1 MGLNLEDG
9 NIKRYAFIFTIYLYY
24 LVYQTW
30 SCTLVQV
37 SVVQSSA
44 STPPTSVSPP
54 PPPHTHTLC
63 WLGKGLGVNEKS
75 LCMGEPLPNFFSV
88 CWLGHFPIFQACA
101 SCIGERFSVQICAS
115 VWLGIIQAFNW
126 WCSIQICPILPAFV
140 DHIKQ
145 FWILR
150 AIQGGHTKLLLEL
163 THRYPGWLG
172 TNVNWK
178 DSLPDSNSII

>member
-1 MGLNLEDG
+1 MNRESLMGLNSGDG
-9 NIKRYAFIFTIYLYY
+9 NIKRYAFISTIYLYY

-54 PPPHTHTLC
+54 PPPHTHTLYVG
-63 WLGKGLGVNEKS
+63 WEKGW
-75 LCMGEPLPNFFSV
+75 GEQKIIMYGETPAQFFFSV
-88 CWLGHFPIFQACA
+88 MTFPIFQACA
-101 SCIGERFSVQICAS
+101 SCIGERFSVQICVS

-126 WCSIQICPILPAFV
+126 WCSFQICPILPAFV

-145 FWILR
+145 F
-150 AIQGGHTKLLLEL
+150 
-163 THRYPGWLG
+163 
-172 TNVNWK
+172 
-178 DSLPDSNSII
+178 

>member
-1 MGLNLEDG
+1 MGTLRGTL
-9 NIKRYAFIFTIYLYY
+9 FILTIYLYY

-44 STPPTSVSPP
+44 STPPPP
-54 PPPHTHTLC
+54 LLSPPHTHTLC
-63 WLGKGLGVNEKS
+63 WLGKGLMVNEKS
-75 LCMGEPLPNFFSV
+75 LCMGEPLPIFFQCV
-88 CWLGHFPIFQACA
+88 DLVIFQACA
-101 SCIGERFSVQICAS
+101 SCIGECFSVQICAS

-126 WCSIQICPILPAFV
+126 WCSFQICPILPAFV

-178 DSLPDSNSII
+178 DSLLDSNSII